1 MDENFCTYINSVGF
15 QKSSDISAFYT
26 MNNEIFNNSTIK
38 RIVYVKTDLIYDFS
52 KLINNVNDSF
62 ILVTGCS
69 DYTIPDDMFPNV
81 ETFIEFIGNKKIIK
95 WFVQNCTYKHDKIV
109 NLPIG
114 LDFHTLNSNIN
125 IFWGPN
131 MSPIEQERQIVSIKN
146 NSKPF
151 YERNVLIYSNC
162 HFLTT
167 TKFGGDRLDA
177 INTIP
182 NNLLYL
188 ENDRVPRI
196 NSWEKQS
203 NYAFVLS
210 PHGNG
215 LDCHRTWEAI
225 VLGCIPIVKK
235 SQIDILYDDLPVLII
250 NNWNEITEELLN
262 RTIIDFKNRNFN
274 FNKMTLKYWTD
285 LMRKIFD
292 ENM

>member
-26 MNNEIFNNSTIK
+26 MN
-38 RIVYVKTDLIYDFS
+38 
-52 KLINNVNDSF
+52 
-62 ILVTGCS
+62 
-69 DYTIPDDMFPNV
+69 TIPDDMFPNI
-81 ETFIEFIGNKKIIK
+81 ETFIKFIGNKKIIK
-95 WFVQNCTYKHDKIV
+95 WFVQNCIYKHDKIV

-114 LDFHTLNSNIN
+114 LDFHTLNSNIK

-131 MSPIEQERQIVSIKN
+131 MSPIEQEKQLISIKN
-146 NSKPF
+146 NSKLF
-151 YERNVLIYSNC
+151 YERKILIYSNC
-162 HFLTT
+162 HFLNHETPI
-167 TKFGGDRLDA
+167 KFGGDRVDA
-177 INTIP
+177 INNIP

-188 ENDRVPRI
+188 ENNRVPRI

-250 NNWNEITEELLN
+250 NNWNEITEDLLN
-262 RTIIDFKNRNFN
+262 STIIDFKNRNFN
-274 FNKMTLKYWTD
+274 FNKITLKYWTD
-285 LMRKIFD
+285 LMKSMFD
-292 ENM
+292 ENI